1 MFLWARSH
9 YQKNIAK
16 NCGLADVLAIDGK
29 NDKQSNKINNYHN
42 VIELTLNKFIKI
54 NIDVL
59 VIDKKVSYWINTTL
73 LLEKVLIIVELKIKS
88 YKLLNLQ

>member
-1 MFLWARSH
+1 MSKITLP
-9 YQKNIAK
+9 KNIAK
-16 NCGLADVLAIDGK
+16 NYGSADVLAIDGK

-59 VIDKKVSYWINTTL
+59 VIDKKVSY
-73 LLEKVLIIVELKIKS
+73 
-88 YKLLNLQ
+88 

>member
-1 MFLWARSH
+1 MSKITLP
-9 YQKNIAK
+9 KNIAK
-16 NCGLADVLAIDGK
+16 NYGLADVLAIDGK

-54 NIDVL
+54 NIDVT

>member
-1 MFLWARSH
+1 MSKITLP
-9 YQKNIAK
+9 KNIAK
-16 NCGLADVLAIDGK
+16 NYGLTDVLAIDGK

-42 VIELTLNKFIKI
+42 VIELTLNKFSKI
-54 NIDVL
+54 NIDVT

-73 LLEKVLIIVELKIKS
+73 LLEKGLIIVELKIKS

>member
-1 MFLWARSH
+1 MSKITLP
-9 YQKNIAK
+9 KNIAK
-16 NCGLADVLAIDGK
+16 NYGLADVLAIDGK

-59 VIDKKVSYWINTTL
+59 VIDKKVSY
-73 LLEKVLIIVELKIKS
+73 
-88 YKLLNLQ
+88 